1 MLIKADEFLSFQ
13 VVFPSGAKVSIFR
26 RGHGLDLT
34 VYAPRAKDKASEKGL
49 CMYDWS
55 ENEDTY
61 GNKLR

>member
-1 MLIKADEFLSFQ
+1 MLIKGDEFLSFQ